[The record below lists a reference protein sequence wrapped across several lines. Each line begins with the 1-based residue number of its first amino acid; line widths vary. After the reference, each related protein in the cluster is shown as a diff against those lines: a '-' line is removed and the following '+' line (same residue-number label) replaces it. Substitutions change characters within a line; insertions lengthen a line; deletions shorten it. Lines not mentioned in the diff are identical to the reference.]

1 MSRGLPPS
9 SDLRSPALAMAAIV
23 ILWVLIVHT
32 ILRFWEVSRPA
43 ASLLLTYLLW
53 VTFAAYL
60 NFSIWQLN

>member
-1 MSRGLPPS
+1 M
-9 SDLRSPALAMAAIV
+9 

-43 ASLLLTYLLW
+43 ASLLLPYLLW